1 MALTLHSRPCF
12 GDGPATQYTEHA
24 LVLPNGETLSIH
36 SYGREHSLSVEVLEA
51 AAAGGEPS
59 TLLGSRQVNGAMPHQ
74 AIDRTVVVQ
83 GYRVHVK
90 GWGRS
95 HSVFLN

>member
-1 MALTLHSRPCF
+1 MALTLHSRPCS
-12 GDGPATQYTEHA
+12 GSGPTTQRTEHA

-36 SYGREHSLSVEVLEA
+36 SCGREHSLSVEVLEA
-51 AAAGGEPS
+51 AAAGGEPRAS
-59 TLLGSRQVNGAMPHQ
+59 LGSRQVNGAMPHQ
-74 AIDRTVVVQ
+74 AIDETVTVQ